1 VLIDNTT
8 VYVAIV
14 LATLLAAAAT
24 FAGARLVDSFK
35 NRALAWATISALG
48 LYLLLLF
55 LQPHS
60 LLVSDLSVLLVP
72 LLLGAVLGRRIATPQ
87 ALVSFVVAAA
97 IVDFLSFSDGLTAS
111 IIEGYRSGEN
121 LFLQYLAL
129 SIPLRGDAVPVVG
142 IGDLII
148 LSTVF
153 TAFKRMDVGG
163 LLSFVA
169 PAGGLMVAL
178 ILGLIGG
185 GIYALPFIAAGVT
198 AYLLLTLRR
207 TSQTPPGP
215 PSRG

>member
-1 VLIDNTT
+1 MSVENAT
-8 VYVAIV
+8 VYAAIV

-24 FAGARLVDSFK
+24 FVGARLVDSFE
-35 NRALAWATISALG
+35 NRTLTWVTISVLG

-55 LQPHS
+55 LQPQS
-60 LLVSDLSVLLVP
+60 LLVSDLFVLLLP

-87 ALVSFVVAAA
+87 ALISFVVAAA

-111 IIEGYRSGEN
+111 IIEGYRSKEN

-129 SIPLRGDAVPVVG
+129 SIPLRGDVVPVVG

-148 LSTVF
+148 LSTIF
-153 TAFKRMDVGG
+153 AAFKRMHVSG

-198 AYLLLTLRR
+198 AYLLLRLRR
-207 TSQTPPGP
+207 IAQTPPGP
-215 PSRG
+215 PPRG